1 MVSREKS
8 LILWRCRRGTKEM
21 DLLLQQFVAEHYD
34 NLIPAEQTAF
44 RCLLDQP
51 DPDIM
56 DWVMGKAEPPTADI
70 KRLIDIM
77 RTFSLRHPA

>member
-21 DLLLQQFVAEHYD
+21 DLLLQHFVAEHYD
-34 NLIPAEQTAF
+34 HLTPAEQTAF
-44 RCLLDQP
+44 RCLLDQA

-56 DWVMGKAEPPTADI
+56 DWVTGKAEPPTAVI
-70 KRLIDIM
+70 KHLIDIM
-77 RTFSLRHPA
+77 RTISLHLPA

>member
-21 DLLLQQFVAEHYD
+21 DLLLQQFVAGHYD
-34 NLIPAEQTAF
+34 HLTSAEQTAF
-44 RCLLDQP
+44 RRLLDQP

-56 DWVMGKAEPPTADI
+56 DWVMGKAEPPTTEM
-70 KRLIDIM
+70 KGLIAIM
-77 RTFSLRHPA
+77 RTISHHPI

>member
-8 LILWRCRRGTKEM
+8 LLLWRCRRGTREM

-34 NLIPAEQTAF
+34 MLAPGAQTAF
-44 RCLLDQP
+44 RHLLDQS

-56 DWVMGKAEPPTADI
+56 DWIMGKVEPPDADT
-70 KRLIDIM
+70 KHLIDIM
-77 RTFSLRHPA
+77 RTISIRKST